1 MSDRLE
7 FALHLAR
14 AGGQVLRE
22 RFQAP
27 REIHAKGWRDFYTDA
42 DTAAQQTIVELIRAQ
57 DPQASI
63 LAEEGL
69 EPPPGAA
76 ALWVIDP
83 LDGTTNY
90 ARRLPVFS
98 VSVAYV
104 ERGQPQVGAV
114 YDPLHDRAFFAER
127 DRGAWLNADR
137 LHAADT
143 ADIASAIVAL
153 DWGRG
158 EPQRALALEWVT
170 RVGRDCRTTRALG
183 SAALGL
189 AYLAAGWIDVYF
201 HPMLAPWDGA
211 AGQVLA
217 EEAGAQLFNFAG
229 VPWNYIEP
237 DCIACT
243 PQLAAWARHS
253 LRRAECPP
261 FHLKEHMR

>member
-7 FALHLAR
+7 FAVHLAR
-14 AGGQVLRE
+14 AAGQVLRE
-22 RFQAP
+22 RFLAP

-42 DTAAQQTIVELIRAQ
+42 DTAAQQIVVDLIRTH
-57 DPQASI
+57 DPLSAI

-69 EPPPGAA
+69 EPAPGAA

-98 VSVAYV
+98 VSIAYV
-104 ERGQPQVGAV
+104 EQGRPQIGVV
-114 YDPLHDRAFFAER
+114 YDPLHERLFSAER

-137 LHAADT
+137 LQAAST
-143 ADIASAIVAL
+143 ADIASAVVAL

-158 EPQRALALEWVT
+158 ERQRARALEWLA
-170 RVGRDCRTTRALG
+170 RAGRDCRTTRALG

-189 AYLAAGWIDVYF
+189 SYLSAGWIDVYF

-217 EEAGAQLFNFAG
+217 EEAGACLFNIAG
-229 VPWNYIEP
+229 GPWSYTEP
-237 DCIACT
+237 ECIACT
-243 PQLAAWARHS
+243 PQLVEWALQSIR
-253 LRRAECPP
+253 
-261 FHLKEHMR
+261 